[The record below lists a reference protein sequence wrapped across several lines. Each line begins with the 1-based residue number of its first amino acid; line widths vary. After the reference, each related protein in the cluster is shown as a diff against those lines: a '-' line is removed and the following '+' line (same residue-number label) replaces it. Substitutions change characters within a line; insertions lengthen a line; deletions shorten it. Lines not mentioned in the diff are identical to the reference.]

1 LPAAP
6 EHDGRMM
13 TGDQCR
19 TKARRARGI
28 APRSPLGL
36 VRDEWTATATEWL
49 KLAATA
55 DAQAVLQQTL
65 LDKELG

>member
-1 LPAAP
+1 MP
-6 EHDGRMM
+6 
-13 TGDQCR
+13 
-19 TKARRARGI
+19 KARRARGI
-28 APRSPLGL
+28 ALRSPLGL